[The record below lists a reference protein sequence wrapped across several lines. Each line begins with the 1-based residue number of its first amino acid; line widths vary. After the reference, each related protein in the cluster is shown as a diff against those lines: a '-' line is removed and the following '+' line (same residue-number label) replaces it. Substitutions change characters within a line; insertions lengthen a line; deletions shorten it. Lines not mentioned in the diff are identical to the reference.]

1 MKPKGDIS
9 WGSFTVLGNCQKMSH
24 CRFKPSGWNETYF
37 WEIFQHCGYWRQLY
51 YKNTYSIVAEKAS
64 LSHFDTQ
71 SQKIWEKRKK
81 RDVLDI
87 FMAAELKEV
96 MVKPLPSLLVVLFY
110 SLWHLSNPECI
121 VCKWTCQPSGLS
133 QIKYIHHHPS
143 QIKARI
149 DWNSANPRAPRTI
162 FNPLKRRES
171 RMFLP
176 NLFTRCAKESWQ
188 TFYY

>member
-1 MKPKGDIS
+1 MKRERAIFLEGPS
-9 WGSFTVLGNCQKMSH
+9 QCWETVKKCLIADSNPVGEM
-24 CRFKPSGWNETYF
+24 RRIY
-37 WEIFQHCGYWRQLY
+37 QHCGYWRQLY

-71 SQKIWEKRKK
+71 SQKIWEKRKTYWTFSWLLSW
-81 RDVLDI
+81 RRWWSN
-87 FMAAELKEV
+87 
-96 MVKPLPSLLVVLFY
+96 PLPSLLVVLFY

-149 DWNSANPRAPRTI
+149 DWNSANPRAPHYI
-162 FNPLKRRES
+162 
-171 RMFLP
+171 
-176 NLFTRCAKESWQ
+176 
-188 TFYY
+188 

>member
-1 MKPKGDIS
+1 MQIQTQWVKWDVFLRDFPTLWILTPALLQKYILNSCWESISISFRHPKPE
-9 WGSFTVLGNCQKMSH
+9 NM
-24 CRFKPSGWNETYF
+24 RE
-37 WEIFQHCGYWRQLY
+37 
-51 YKNTYSIVAEKAS
+51 EK
-64 LSHFDTQ
+64 
-71 SQKIWEKRKK
+71 
-81 RDVLDI
+81 DVLDI

-188 TFYY
+188 TFYYNWLLCCDC